1 MSRKKSSRKPTIGT
15 PSKLAN
21 QPTQF
26 GSRAQDGKT
35 ELLVNE
41 VVKNPQVIER
51 LMNRPDTAG
60 IMMQVTTH
68 TRSGPL
74 PDPDELARYEK
85 VSPGFA
91 REILEMAKAEQS
103 HRHKHMSKGQSGAIW
118 RDRIGQI
125 FGLICVFVFAY
136 IAYEMIQKEA
146 YGWATGLLG
155 VELVALTSVF
165 VMGRRTTKGANETPA
180 PKKK

>member
-1 MSRKKSSRKPTIGT
+1 MSRKKPQRKLQTSAPQK
-15 PSKLAN
+15 SLVN
-21 QPTQF
+21 QPSASGRIQE
-26 GSRAQDGKT
+26 GKT

-51 LMNRPDTAG
+51 LMDRPEMAG
-60 IMMQVTTH
+60 IMMQVTH

-74 PDPDELARYEK
+74 PDADELARYER

-91 REILEMAKAEQS
+91 REIMDMAKAEQK
-103 HRHKHMSKGQSGAIW
+103 HRHDHYKTGQNGAIW
-118 RDRIGQI
+118 RDRLGQI
-125 FGLICVFVFAY
+125 FAMICVLVFAY
-136 IAYEMIQKEA
+136 IAYEMIQHEA

-165 VMGRRTTKGANETPA
+165 VIGRKDKPA
-180 PKKK
+180 QTQKKNS

>member
-1 MSRKKSSRKPTIGT
+1 MSRRKTQRKT
-15 PSKLAN
+15 PSAAPKNLVN
-21 QPTQF
+21 QPAVT
-26 GSRAQDGKT
+26 GRAQDGKT

-41 VVKNPQVIER
+41 VVKNPQVLER
-51 LMNRPDTAG
+51 LMNKPELAG
-60 IMMQVTTH
+60 MMMQVTH

-85 VSPGFA
+85 ISPGFA
-91 REILEMAKAEQS
+91 VEILEMAKSEQK
-103 HRHKHMSKGQSGAIW
+103 HRHTHVSKGQSGAIW

-125 FGLICVFVFAY
+125 FGMVCVFVFSY

-165 VMGRRTTKGANETPA
+165 VVGRKE
-180 PKKK
+180 KKPPQNTQKK